1 MATNPFFQLLFDLF
15 IISAIVITGYTCN
28 FYYLAY
34 LARRRN
40 DILPVAD
47 LGTPTVTI
55 QLPFYNEKYVAK
67 RLVDSVC
74 AMDYPRDRMKIMI
87 LDDSNDETVELLQ
100 ETVEHYRRQG
110 FQIQYVRREN
120 RRGYKAGAL
129 KNAMEQTD
137 TEFVAIFD
145 ADFMPPKWFLRKAIP
160 YFSSPKIGLVQCR
173 WGHVNEEY
181 SAMTRA
187 QAMSLD
193 LHFLVEQKAKS
204 NSSLFMNFNGTAGI
218 WRRECIDDAG
228 GWHTAT
234 LVEDLDL
241 SYRAQMKG
249 WRCIFLPDVVVDAE
263 LPVQMNAA
271 KRQQF
276 RWAKG
281 SIQCAL
287 KLLTNIVSKR
297 GIEVGTK
304 VQAFVQLTRHVVYP
318 FMLIQFL
325 TLPLLLSQGI
335 NLYIIGFL
343 PSVTLALYIL
353 MGPGAYLLILQDIYH
368 DSWRQK
374 AKMLPFL
381 LIYNAGMS
389 VNNTVAVFDAVLGK
403 KNVFHRTPKY
413 GALKSRVDWK
423 ENAYNLPFT
432 RVTLLEL
439 FFAIYGVL
447 GVMVAL
453 LEGYGVFAPI
463 IAIQTIGYFYV
474 TYLSLSHSKFKRHKS
489 GRAHTPLREEIMAN
503 RAYKAAM
510 ISIVVI
516 ITVGAFMAFQG
527 YHTDIYPVDMVRG
540 HLNGIMGSSDPAAIR
555 VHLDAINVHMVDVAD
570 KLPDN
575 GNPVWIFPT
584 PTTDFSRIDDD
595 LANMESTLLVAESMP
610 KDSTAYYV
618 AMMDISSRAVTL
630 QKNLIEA
637 TPYMYVNLSNM
648 IFATIWV
655 AAILAIFAVLKK
667 RRDKLTAFEQSG
679 V

>member
-1 MATNPFFQLLFDLF
+1 MPVSPFFQFVFDLF
-15 IISAIVITGYTCN
+15 IISAVVITAYTCN

-34 LARRRN
+34 LARHRN
-40 DILPVAD
+40 DTLPVAD

-74 AMDYPRDRMKIMI
+74 AMDYPRDRMKIMV
-87 LDDSNDETVELLQ
+87 LDDSDDETADLLRD
-100 ETVEHYRRQG
+100 TVEYYRRQG
-110 FQIQYVRREN
+110 FQIQYVRRDN

-129 KNAMEQTD
+129 KNAMKHTD

-145 ADFMPPKWFLRKAIP
+145 ADFMPPVWFLRKAIP
-160 YFSSPKIGLVQCR
+160 YFSSTRIGLVQCR
-173 WGHVNEEY
+173 WGHANEEY

-249 WRCIFLPDVVVDAE
+249 WKCVFLPDVVVDAE

-287 KLLTNIVSKR
+287 KLLSDIVVRR
-297 GIEVGTK
+297 GIDVGAK

-325 TLPLLLSQGI
+325 TLPLLLTQGV

-374 AKMLPFL
+374 AKILPFL

-413 GALKSRVDWK
+413 GTLKSRSDWK

-447 GVMVAL
+447 GIMVAL
-453 LEGYGVFAPI
+453 LEGFTVFAPI

-489 GRAHTPLREEIMAN
+489 GASRTPLREEIMAN
-503 RAYKAAM
+503 RAYRAAM
-510 ISIVVI
+510 ISIVAI
-516 ITVGAFMAFQG
+516 ITTGAFLAFQG
-527 YHTDIYPVDMVRG
+527 YHTDIYPVDLARG
-540 HLNGIMGSSDPAAIR
+540 HLSGIMGSSDPETIR
-555 VHLDAINVHMVDVAD
+555 VHLDEIEVHIASVMGN
-570 KLPDN
+570 LPDN
-575 GNPVWIFPT
+575 HNPVWLFPN
-584 PTTDFSRIDDD
+584 PTTDFSRISGD
-595 LANMESTLLVAESMP
+595 LAIMQESLLVAESMP
-610 KDSTAYYV
+610 RDSTAYYV
-618 AMMDISSRAVTL
+618 AMMDISSRALTL
-630 QKNLIEA
+630 QKNLVEA

-648 IFATIWV
+648 LFATIWV

-667 RRDKLTAFEQSG
+667 RRDKLTRFEQSG

>member
-1 MATNPFFQLLFDLF
+1 MATNPFFQFLFDLF

-74 AMDYPRDRMKIMI
+74 AMDYPRDRLKIMV

-287 KLLTNIVSKR
+287 KLLSNIVAKR

-325 TLPLLLSQGI
+325 TLPLLLTQGI

-413 GALKSRVDWK
+413 GTLKSRVDWK

-489 GRAHTPLREEIMAN
+489 GRARTPLREEIMAN
-503 RAYKAAM
+503 RIYKAAM

-527 YHTDIYPVDMVRG
+527 YHADIYPVDMVRG

-555 VHLDAINVHMVDVAD
+555 VHLDAIHVHMVDVVD
-570 KLPDN
+570 KLPN
-575 GNPVWIFPT
+575 SNPVWIFPT
-584 PTTDFSRIDDD
+584 PTTDFSRIDYD
-595 LANMESTLLVAESMP
+595 LANMEATLLVAESMP

-618 AMMDISSRAVTL
+618 AMMDISSRAATL
-630 QKNLIEA
+630 QKNLVEA

-667 RRDKLTAFEQSG
+667 RRDKITAFEQSG

>member
-1 MATNPFFQLLFDLF
+1 MAGNPFFQFVFDLF

-40 DILPVAD
+40 DVLPVAD

-67 RLVDSVC
+67 RLVDSIC
-74 AMDYPRDRMKIMI
+74 AMDYPKDRMKIMI

-100 ETVEHYRRQG
+100 ETVEHYRRRG
-110 FQIQYVRREN
+110 FQIEYVRREN

-145 ADFMPPKWFLRKAIP
+145 ADFMPPTWFLRKAIP

-173 WGHVNEEY
+173 WGHANEEY

-287 KLLTNIVSKR
+287 KLLSNIVSKR

-325 TLPLLLSQGI
+325 TLPLLLTQGI

-413 GALKSRVDWK
+413 GTLKSRVDWK

-432 RVTLLEL
+432 KVTLLEL

-447 GVMVAL
+447 GVMVSL

-489 GRAHTPLREEIMAN
+489 GRSHTPLREEIMAN

-527 YHTDIYPVDMVRG
+527 YQSDIYPVDMVRG

-555 VHLDAINVHMVDVAD
+555 VHLDAINVHMVTVGD

-575 GNPVWIFPT
+575 SNPVWIFPT
-584 PTTDFSRIDDD
+584 PTTDFSRIGED
-595 LANMESTLLVAESMP
+595 LANMEATLLVAESMP
-610 KDSTAYYV
+610 KDSTAYYA

-630 QKNLIEA
+630 QKNLVEA